1 MEENSLQA
9 LEWLKAA
16 KDDLDSIDYIIQ
28 AEHLT
33 NIAAF
38 HAQQAIEKSFKA
50 LMEHRKIAAIKTH
63 NLERLYPYV
72 ENLIEVDEE
81 LLRLVNELYIES
93 RYPGDMGLLPHGKP
107 TLEDAREFH
116 AFARDLFEQV
126 CDLLEIDKDAL
137 REK

>member
-1 MEENSLQA
+1 MEKSSLQA

-16 KDDLDSIDYIIQ
+16 KDDLDSVSYIIQ

-38 HAQQAIEKSFKA
+38 HAQQTIEKSFKA
-50 LMEHRKIAAIKTH
+50 LMEHRRIAAIQTH
-63 NLERLYPYV
+63 NLERLYRYV
-72 ENLIEVDEE
+72 ENQIEVDEE

-107 TLEDAREFH
+107 TIEDAREFH
-116 AFARDLFEQV
+116 TFARNLFEQV
-126 CDLLEIDKDAL
+126 CNLLEINKDTL